1 MTPDPSVAIGLTM
14 YTIVA
19 VAKAVLL
26 AVDIG
31 LRIALA
37 VLLAIASPFLW
48 AFIANYQEYPVMAYL
63 SAAIAG
69 WLFLRIIVPR
79 RFQ

>member
-1 MTPDPSVAIGLTM
+1 MD
-14 YTIVA
+14 TIA
-19 VAKAVLL
+19 TIAKVIIL

-31 LRIALA
+31 LRIGLA
-37 VLLAIASPFLW
+37 VVLAIASPFLW
-48 AFIANYQEYPVMAYL
+48 AFIANYQEYPWMAAF
-63 SAAIAG
+63 SAAMAG